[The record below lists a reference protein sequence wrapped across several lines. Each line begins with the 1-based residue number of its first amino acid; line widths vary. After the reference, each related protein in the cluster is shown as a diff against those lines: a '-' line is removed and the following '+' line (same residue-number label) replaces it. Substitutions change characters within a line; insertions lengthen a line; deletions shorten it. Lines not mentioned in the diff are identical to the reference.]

1 MTFGEFLSDRLGS
14 LLAGAAALAGTAAF
28 LLATGTGPGVL
39 AILALAW
46 CAGFG
51 CVQAFAYCRRRAH
64 LEELEAIMQG
74 LDQKQLF
81 AECAP
86 RPQGLYE
93 RRIFELMR
101 RSGRAMIGQVSDAR
115 AAQGEYREYIESW
128 VHEIKT
134 PITAAQLVCRNAEG
148 ETRRK
153 LLQELAQ
160 IENQVERALF
170 YARAGSPE
178 KDFIIRQAGL
188 EELTAQAIAR
198 HQTLLIQSGMRIETQ
213 GLDHV
218 VYTDEKWVCFILG
231 QLLQNAVRYRGE
243 APVLVLRGRKLGR
256 QVQLTIQDNGIG
268 IPEHELPRI
277 FERGFTGSNG
287 RRYGGSTGMGLY
299 LCRRLAGF
307 LEIGLQVSSGVGRGT
322 SVTLTFPAKEDLTK
336 V

>member
-14 LLAGAAALAGTAAF
+14 ILAGAAALAGTAAF
-28 LLATGTGPGVL
+28 LLATGTAPGVL
-39 AILALAW
+39 AILAIAW
-46 CAGFG
+46 CTGFG
-51 CVQAFAYCRRRAH
+51 CVQAAAYCRRRAH
-64 LEELEAIMQG
+64 LVELEAIMQG
-74 LDQKQLF
+74 LDQKHLF

-86 RPQGLYE
+86 EPQGLYE
-93 RRIFELMR
+93 RRLFALMR
-101 RSGRAMIGQVSDAR
+101 RCGRAMIGQVSAAR
-115 AAQGEYREYIESW
+115 AAQAEYREYIESW

-134 PITAAQLVCRNAEG
+134 PITAAQLICRNAEG
-148 ETRRK
+148 ETPRK

-188 EELTAQAIAR
+188 EELAAQAIAR

-213 GLDHV
+213 DLDHT

-243 APVLVLRGRKLGR
+243 APVLVLRGRQLGR
-256 QVQLTIQDNGIG
+256 RMQLTLQDNGIG
-268 IPEHELPRI
+268 IPKQELPRI

-287 RRYGGSTGMGLY
+287 RRYSGSTGMGLY
-299 LCRRLAGF
+299 LCRRLASF
-307 LEIGLQVSSGVGRGT
+307 LEIELQVSSEVGRGT